1 MRQRPSRNYND
12 NCIDKYIY
20 CCLPIICMTECIYK
34 FCSIFTCC
42 SRHHESS
49 HSKVKPYNNK

>member
-1 MRQRPSRNYND
+1 MRKRPSRNYNR

-34 FCSIFTCC
+34 FCSIFTGCIYLTM
-42 SRHHESS
+42 
-49 HSKVKPYNNK
+49 K